1 MSYADSLWLFM
12 LLIAGII
19 VVPGMDMLYVLAN
32 GLTGGRRAG
41 LTATGGMV
49 AGGAVHTLYGTLGTG
64 LLVALAP
71 KLFLPLLVAGAFYMA
86 WIGYT
91 LVRSSITIETVETGT
106 AIPLRTVFRRAVLT
120 CLMNP
125 KAYLFVIAV
134 YPQFVRPEYGPFW
147 RQGLVLG
154 LITALT
160 QATVYGAIALAAS
173 RARGLL
179 TGNPMATVWVG
190 RSVGLVLILVALVTA
205 MEGTYSSGAAS

>member
-1 MSYADSLWLFM
+1 MSYTDSLWLFL

-19 VVPGMDMLYVLAN
+19 VVPGMDMLYVMAN
-32 GLTGGRRAG
+32 GLTGGRKAG
-41 LTATGGMV
+41 LTATAGMV
-49 AGGAVHTLYGTLGTG
+49 AGGAVHTLYGTVGTG
-64 LLVALAP
+64 LLAALAP
-71 KLFLPLLVAGAFYMA
+71 KLFLPLLVAGALYMA

-91 LVRSSITIETVETGT
+91 LVRSSITVDTVEG
-106 AIPLRTVFRRAVLT
+106 ASPVPLPTIFRRAVLT

-134 YPQFVRPEYGPFW
+134 YPQFIRPEYGPFW
-147 RQGLVLG
+147 QQGLVLG

-160 QATVYGAIALAAS
+160 QASVYGGIAFAAS

-190 RSVGLVLILVALVTA
+190 RSVGALLILVALVTA
-205 MEGTYSSGAAS
+205 MEGAYSTAVAS

>member
-1 MSYADSLWLFM
+1 MSYADSLWLFL

-19 VVPGMDMLYVLAN
+19 VVPGMDMLYVMAN
-32 GLTGGRRAG
+32 GLTGGRKAG
-41 LTATGGMV
+41 LTATAGMV
-49 AGGAVHTLYGTLGTG
+49 AGGAVHTLYGTVGTG
-64 LLVALAP
+64 LLAALAP
-71 KLFLPLLVAGAFYMA
+71 KLFLPLLVAGALYMA

-91 LVRSSITIETVETGT
+91 LVRSSITVDTVEG
-106 AIPLRTVFRRAVLT
+106 ASPVPLPTVFRRAVLT

-134 YPQFVRPEYGPFW
+134 YPQFIRPEYGPFW
-147 RQGLVLG
+147 QQGLVLG

-160 QATVYGAIALAAS
+160 QASVYGGIALAAS

-205 MEGTYSSGAAS
+205 MEGAYSTAVAS

>member
-1 MSYADSLWLFM
+1 MSYADSLWLFL

-19 VVPGMDMLYVLAN
+19 VVPGMDMLYVMAN
-32 GLTGGRRAG
+32 GLTGGRKAG
-41 LTATGGMV
+41 LTATAGMV
-49 AGGAVHTLYGTLGTG
+49 AGGAVHTLYGTVGTG
-64 LLVALAP
+64 LLAALAP
-71 KLFLPLLVAGAFYMA
+71 KLFLPLLVAGALYMA

-91 LVRSSITIETVETGT
+91 LVRSSITVDTVEG
-106 AIPLRTVFRRAVLT
+106 ASPVPLPTVFRRAVLT

-134 YPQFVRPEYGPFW
+134 YPQFIRPEYGPFW
-147 RQGLVLG
+147 QQGLVLG

-160 QATVYGAIALAAS
+160 QASVYGGIALAAS

-190 RSVGLVLILVALVTA
+190 RSVGALLILVALVTA
-205 MEGTYSSGAAS
+205 MEGAYSTAVAS

>member
-1 MSYADSLWLFM
+1 MNYADSLWLFL

-19 VVPGMDMLYVLAN
+19 IVPGMDMLYVLAN

-41 LTATGGMV
+41 MTATAGMV
-49 AGGAVHTLYGTLGTG
+49 AGGAVHTLYGTIGTG
-64 LLVALAP
+64 LLAALAP
-71 KLFLPLLVAGAFYMA
+71 KLFLPLLVAGALYMA

-91 LVRSSITIETVETGT
+91 LARSSITVDAVEGASPVRLST
-106 AIPLRTVFRRAVLT
+106 IFRRAVLT

-134 YPQFVRPEYGPFW
+134 YPQFLRPEYGPFW

-154 LITALT
+154 LITALM
-160 QATVYGAIALAAS
+160 QASVYGAIALAAG

-179 TGNPMATVWVG
+179 IGNPVATVWVG
-190 RSVGLVLILVALVTA
+190 RSVGLLLILVAFVTA
-205 MEGTYSSGAAS
+205 AEGLLGPAAAS